1 MKGPVK
7 MNILACLTP
16 KSEVSYI
23 TDDATLFKTL
33 QTMQN
38 GSYSAIPIINKKGRY
53 VGTITAGDILGCIK
67 ENFDLS
73 IKESAKFP
81 LKNIKRTRDY
91 KAIGANT
98 KFEGV
103 INVAMDQN
111 FVPVVDDDD
120 NFIGILTR
128 KEILK
133 WMHDKYN
140 EEHPDGGKL

>member
-1 MKGPVK
+1 
-7 MNILACLTP
+7 MNILVCLTP

-23 TDDATLFKTL
+23 NEDASLFKTL

-38 GSYSAIPIINKKGRY
+38 GNYSAIPVINKKGRY
-53 VGTITAGDILGCIK
+53 IGTITSGDILGCIK

-73 IKESAKFP
+73 IKRSADFP

-98 KFEGV
+98 CIEGV
-103 INVAMDQN
+103 IDVAMDQN

-128 KEILK
+128 KEIIK
-133 WMHDKYN
+133 WMHEQYTR
-140 EEHPDGGKL
+140 EHPDGGKNE